1 MADKSKGLFV
11 RKSATPLEI
20 DKEQAPQ
27 QLATVLLSFVIPV
40 FLVAGLLFLLVR
52 FRGGVEAGLANFVSL
67 LPIGYAFAAGM
78 VASANPCGLLM
89 LPSYVFSQ
97 IKPAENEEDS
107 NGLRLLKGVKLT
119 LVVTAG
125 FLLVFSIVGLL
136 VSLGSQWITQTFS
149 WVGVLI
155 GVLMVGLGIW
165 ILVTNRT
172 FGFAALEKLNK
183 KKTSGNLGGFLFGM
197 AYALGSLSCTLPIFL
212 VVVATSLT
220 SDGVAGA
227 TGQFIAYA
235 LGMGLI
241 IFVVTIGAA
250 LFRRLLGKWLRAITP
265 FIHKLSAFFLIGAG
279 AYLLYYWIVEA
290 RLFG

>member
-1 MADKSKGLFV
+1 M
-11 RKSATPLEI
+11 
-20 DKEQAPQ
+20 
-27 QLATVLLSFVIPV
+27 
-40 FLVAGLLFLLVR
+40 
-52 FRGGVEAGLANFVSL
+52 
-67 LPIGYAFAAGM
+67 
-78 VASANPCGLLM
+78 
-89 LPSYVFSQ
+89 
-97 IKPAENEEDS
+97 
-107 NGLRLLKGVKLT
+107 RLWKGVKLT

-125 FLLVFSIVGLL
+125 FLIVFSVVGLL
-136 VSLGSQWITQTFS
+136 VSFGSQWIAKTFS

-155 GVLMVGLGIW
+155 GCLMIAFGIW
-165 ILVTNRT
+165 ILACNRT

-183 KKTSGNLGGFLFGM
+183 KQTSGNLGGFLFGM

-265 FIHKLSAFFLIGAG
+265 FIHKLSAFLPDRCRSISAV
-279 AYLLYYWIVEA
+279 LLDRGGTIIRIA
-290 RLFG
+290 R

>member
-1 MADKSKGLFV
+1 
-11 RKSATPLEI
+11 
-20 DKEQAPQ
+20 
-27 QLATVLLSFVIPV
+27 
-40 FLVAGLLFLLVR
+40 
-52 FRGGVEAGLANFVSL
+52 
-67 LPIGYAFAAGM
+67 
-78 VASANPCGLLM
+78 
-89 LPSYVFSQ
+89 
-97 IKPAENEEDS
+97 
-107 NGLRLLKGVKLT
+107 
-119 LVVTAG
+119 
-125 FLLVFSIVGLL
+125 
-136 VSLGSQWITQTFS
+136 
-149 WVGVLI
+149 
-155 GVLMVGLGIW
+155 
-165 ILVTNRT
+165 
-172 FGFAALEKLNK
+172 
-183 KKTSGNLGGFLFGM
+183 M

-290 RLFG
+290 RILG